1 MIRNFIMNPNE
12 NIMDTNLHIRSVQSS
27 TPSCV
32 LAKNFSK
39 SDLDKSLRTD
49 RLPSNQPT
57 RMVGHRTDSP

>member
-12 NIMDTNLHIRSVQSS
+12 NIMDTNLQIRSVQSS
-27 TPSCV
+27 SPSCV

-49 RLPSNQPT
+49 RLP
-57 RMVGHRTDSP
+57 